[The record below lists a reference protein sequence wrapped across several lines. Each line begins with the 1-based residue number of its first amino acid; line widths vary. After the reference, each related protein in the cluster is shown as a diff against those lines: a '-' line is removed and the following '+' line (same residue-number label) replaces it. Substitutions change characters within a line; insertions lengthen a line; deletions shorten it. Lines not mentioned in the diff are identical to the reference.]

1 MVCTPGDGES
11 GPARTNGLST
21 TSAFDGSESH
31 RFDVGGRRDNVRAF
45 ARAARHSKRVR
56 LLRRAIPVAIVLILG
71 ITMLVSW
78 LDPLRVLVRLPVDHG
93 GLVIS
98 GTKIT
103 MQAPKL
109 AGYTRDQRWY
119 EVTAKAAG
127 QDITKPDLI
136 ELREIRAK
144 IEAQDKSTIFLSAQ
158 DGVYDRKA
166 SVLTLNRNILVKT
179 STGSEMHLEEAA
191 VNTGSGEII
200 SNKPVAV
207 FSDQGTLN
215 ANRLE
220 IYNSGE
226 VVQFIGDVVMNL
238 NANSGDNKAPEKQ

>member
-1 MVCTPGDGES
+1 
-11 GPARTNGLST
+11 
-21 TSAFDGSESH
+21 
-31 RFDVGGRRDNVRAF
+31 
-45 ARAARHSKRVR
+45 
-56 LLRRAIPVAIVLILG
+56 VLILG
-71 ITMLVSW
+71 ATVLVTW

-109 AGYTRDQRWY
+109 NGYTRDQRWY

-144 IEAQDKSTIFLSAQ
+144 IEAQDKSTIYLSAQ
-158 DGVYDRKA
+158 DGASDRPA
-166 SVLTLNRNILVKT
+166 SVLTLPRARVVKT
-179 STGSEMHLEEAA
+179 TTGSEKHLEEPSI
-191 VNTGSGEII
+191 NTGSGEII

-215 ANRLE
+215 ADRLE

-226 VVQFIGDVVMNL
+226 VVHFIGGVVMSL
-238 NANSGDNKAPEKQ
+238 NSGAKVPEKP

>member
-1 MVCTPGDGES
+1 
-11 GPARTNGLST
+11 
-21 TSAFDGSESH
+21 
-31 RFDVGGRRDNVRAF
+31 
-45 ARAARHSKRVR
+45 
-56 LLRRAIPVAIVLILG
+56 
-71 ITMLVSW
+71 MLVTW

-109 AGYTRDQRWY
+109 SGYTRDQRWY

-144 IEAQDKSTIFLSAQ
+144 IEAQDKSTIDLSAKS
-158 DGVYDRKA
+158 GVFNRKA
-166 SVLTLNRNILVKT
+166 SVLTLTQNVVVKT
-179 STGSEMHLEEAA
+179 STGSEMHLDEATID
-191 VNTGSGEII
+191 TGSGEII

-207 FSDQGTLN
+207 FTDQGTLN
-215 ANRLE
+215 ADRLE
-220 IYNSGE
+220 VYNSGE
-226 VVQFIGDVVMNL
+226 VIHFIGGVVMNL
-238 NANSGDNKAPEKQ
+238 NGNDDAKPAEKR